1 MWRFHASNR
10 ETWAEYCRS
19 ASDLEKGSKNAIGG
33 PISQGIAGREGKT
46 VRNLA
51 IECAGMSP
59 SVGLF
64 EGPELLVAEQLPE
77 QANSTRGLAPL
88 IESLLLSQSGQEK
101 PVEAI
106 YLNIGPGSFT
116 SLRIGL
122 TTAKSLAFA
131 WDIPL
136 VGIDTLEV
144 LASEGFTAAASKAQG
159 EEFCIVPVLNAFRKQ
174 VFYSVWRP
182 DGEQFHCLQESCV
195 ADASDWIRDP
205 TLGKAEGSR
214 MFVLGGGLC
223 TYQPNANAHVTLLDT
238 PAFDQQLRRIAQLGQ
253 QAFEQGNHVS
263 AHGLLPNY
271 VRASAAEEKRRS

>member
-1 MWRFHASNR
+1 M
-10 ETWAEYCRS
+10 
-19 ASDLEKGSKNAIGG
+19 
-33 PISQGIAGREGKT
+33 
-46 VRNLA
+46 RNLA

-59 SVGLF
+59 SAGLF
-64 EGPELLVAEQLPE
+64 EGPELLAAKQLPP

-106 YLNIGPGSFT
+106 YVNTGPGAFT

-122 TTAKSLAFA
+122 TIAKSLAYA
-131 WDIPL
+131 WDVPL

-144 LASEGFTAAASKAQG
+144 LAYEAVPVVALEAQG
-159 EEFCIVPVLNAFRKQ
+159 DEFCIVPVLNAFRKQ

-182 DGEQFHCLQESCV
+182 AGEQFRCLQESRV

-205 TLGKAEGSR
+205 TLGMAKGLR
-214 MFVLGGGLC
+214 MFVLGSGLS
-223 TYQPNANAHVTLLDT
+223 THQPKANADVTLLDT
-238 PAFDQQLRRIAQLGQ
+238 PAFEQLLRCIAQLGQ

-271 VRASAAEEKRRS
+271 VRASAAEENRKS